1 MADQITL
8 TVPPDAGYTPSIRL
22 LLSSLASRM
31 DFPVDDIEDVRTCA
45 SEACLLLL
53 DGQTC
58 KDLEIRIE
66 TGDDALK
73 VQVVAQDVAPVPD
86 VAFEDFSEEI
96 SRLMIEA
103 LSDECVFAEDDG
115 LLCEVGFTKRL
126 EKTPENAK

>member
-8 TVPPDAGYTPSIRL
+8 TLPPDTAYTPAVRL

-31 DFPVDDIEDVRTCA
+31 DFPVDDIEDIRACA

-53 DGQTC
+53 NGQQC
-58 KDLEIRIE
+58 EDIELRIE
-66 TGDDALK
+66 IGEALK
-73 VQVVAQDVAPVPD
+73 VRVFARDVAPDPN

-115 LLCEVGFTKRL
+115 LLCEVGFTKRP
-126 EKTPENAK
+126 EKIAENVK